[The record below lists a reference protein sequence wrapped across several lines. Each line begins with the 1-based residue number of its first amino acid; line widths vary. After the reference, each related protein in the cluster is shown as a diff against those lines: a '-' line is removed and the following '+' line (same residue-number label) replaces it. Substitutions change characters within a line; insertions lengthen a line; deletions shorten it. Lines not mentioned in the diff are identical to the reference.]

1 MDNMDYSPE
10 VKLFMNVFQG
20 DLDSAKEVAIVFCQY
35 IPKLL
40 VIAKKAYQKNDVVG
54 LKDCLH
60 KLKGSIGYAGFIIEA
75 KKIERFERKLNTT
88 TSALKINDFNNIITQ
103 ISLLVEMV
111 NLEILSIRNTIY

>member
-1 MDNMDYSPE
+1 MDYSPE

-40 VIAKKAYQKNDVVG
+40 VLAKNAYQKNDVVG

-75 KKIERFERKLNTT
+75 KKIELLEKKLNTT
-88 TSALKINDFNNIITQ
+88 TSTLEINDFNNIIRQ
-103 ISLLVEMV
+103 NFLLVEMI
-111 NLEILSIRNTIY
+111 NLEILSIRNTI